1 MKLEKNKEI
10 EHKSIIYSY
19 EDKLQSIFKKDKIK
33 IIEDNNFLKDGVF
46 FRVYIGNIYFN
57 FCERIEE
64 IDFRFIVENVY
75 NGYVLDLISR
85 NVNTEK
91 FEEFLLGE

>member
-10 EHKSIIYSY
+10 EHKSLIYSY

-33 IIEDNNFLKDGVF
+33 IIECNNFLKDGVI

-64 IDFRFIVENVY
+64 IDFRFIVKNVY

-91 FEEFLLGE
+91 FEEFLLGD